1 MAEELTIRSA
11 QYNQPWS
18 LAYAERDS
26 DAHARY
32 ASTFACKHAV
42 LHAMKSLGKIAAEL
56 EANDHDNAHSTLT
69 DYQIAT
75 VANMSADL
83 VSSVLRIAGVLGFDL
98 ESVLR
103 RRVIEKNGK
112 GYPE

>member
-1 MAEELTIRSA
+1 MSHLTFSTA
-11 QYNQPWS
+11 QYSQPWTVP
-18 LAYAERDS
+18 YAERDGWK
-26 DAHARY
+26 HAEFRSTY
-32 ASTFACKHAV
+32 AAKHAV

-69 DYQIAT
+69 DAQIAQ

-83 VSSVLRIAGVLGFDL
+83 VSAALRLANVMRFDL

-103 RRVIEKNGK
+103 QRVIAKNGT
-112 GYPE
+112 GYP